1 MLHAT
6 VTHDRYTQSLRTVVI
21 RGRHMRASHAGVT
34 RRCHTRSLH
43 AALHTVVTRGRYT
56 REGGSKGGK
65 KAAVA
70 AEAADAVLDGEIWRD
85 TAGYCDNVASYGEIW
100 RDVARYGEIW
110 QDGRGSSVHLTRAE
124 RQHEPSCR
132 LPADVLR
139 EKAERRHSALG
150 EWQAHPGRRSTL
162 QNLVDS
168 VRTESACTSRSQ
180 EALQG
185 SCSPDHVQCGRP
197 RAAAIGASAWPHAAC
212 GNAPAG
218 KSLRRQRVDRLQHPN
233 HLRLTDNQ
241 VRHEAR
247 LDFRCWWSSRH
258 LGRVLEAACSSA
270 TRGRSAGDVASGVAG
285 SATSR
290 HVAARNGHVSSLRT
304 TVSSDR
310 KWRRR
315 TPNRRARARPKAKH
329 ATRNRQSATAHC
341 TTVPPTTYQ

>member
-1 MLHAT
+1 M
-6 VTHDRYTQSLRTVVI
+6 
-21 RGRHMRASHAGVT
+21 
-34 RRCHTRSLH
+34 
-43 AALHTVVTRGRYT
+43 
-56 REGGSKGGK
+56 
-65 KAAVA
+65 
-70 AEAADAVLDGEIWRD
+70 LDGEIWRD

-132 LPADVLR
+132 VPADVLR

-218 KSLRRQRVDRLQHPN
+218 KSRRRQRVDRLQHPN

-290 HVAARNGHVSSLRT
+290 HGGAKWSRDRQHLSCVVSCELELVLASVASELRAGHGRHGVQL
-304 TVSSDR
+304 DR
-310 KWRRR
+310 F
-315 TPNRRARARPKAKH
+315 
-329 ATRNRQSATAHC
+329 QM
-341 TTVPPTTYQ
+341 